1 MAVSHRPMPDTW
13 GMIARTFVELEVG
26 LDEIRRSPTDH
37 GTLQL
42 IVRRPAV
49 DRREMMEAAELDTEQ
64 GLAGDTWRIR
74 GSRRTADGSADP
86 EAQVTVMNARVA
98 ALLAGSHDAWSAA
111 GDQLYVDL
119 DLAESNLPA
128 GTRLAIGEVLLEVSA
143 VPHTGCA
150 KFSGRFGVDALRFV
164 STPEGRELR
173 LRGLNAR
180 VVRGGTIRLG
190 DRIDKA

>member
-1 MAVSHRPMPDTW
+1 MEAAQRPVPDTW
-13 GMIARTFVELEVG
+13 GMTARTFIELEAG
-26 LDEIRRSPTDH
+26 LDEIRRSPADG
-37 GTLQL
+37 GTVQL

-49 DRREMMEAAELDTEQ
+49 DRREVSEVAELDTEQ
-64 GLAGDTWRIR
+64 GLVGDTWRIR
-74 GSRRTADGSADP
+74 GSRRTPDGSSDP

-98 ALLAGSHDAWSAA
+98 ALLAGSHDTWSAA

-128 GTRLAIGEVLLEVSA
+128 GTRLAIGEALLEVSA

-150 KFSGRFGVDALRFV
+150 KFGGRFGVDALRFV

-173 LRGLNAR
+173 LRGLNAK

-190 DRIDKA
+190 DRISKA

>member
-1 MAVSHRPMPDTW
+1 MSVSHRLVPDTW
-13 GMIARTFVELEVG
+13 GMTGRTLVELEAG
-26 LDEIRRSPTDH
+26 LDAIRRSPADG

-42 IVRRPAV
+42 TVRRPAV
-49 DRREMMEAAELDTEQ
+49 DRRELMEAAELDTEQ

-74 GSRRTADGSADP
+74 GSKRSADGSADP
-86 EAQVTVMNARVA
+86 EAQVTLMNARVA

-128 GTRLAIGEVLLEVSA
+128 GTRLAIGDALLEVSA

-173 LRGLNAR
+173 LRGLNAK
-180 VVRGGTIRLG
+180 VVRGGIIRLG

>member
-1 MAVSHRPMPDTW
+1 MTERPLT
-13 GMIARTFVELEVG
+13 ELVAG
-26 LDEIRRSPTDH
+26 LGEIRRSPADN
-37 GTLQL
+37 GTVRL

-49 DRREMMEAAELDTEQ
+49 DRRELLEAAQLDTEQ
-64 GLAGDTWRIR
+64 GLIGDSWWAR
-74 GSRRTADGSADP
+74 GSNRTLDGSADF
-86 EAQVTVMNARVA
+86 EAQVTLMNSRLAM
-98 ALLAGSHDAWSAA
+98 LLAGSDGDWAAA

-128 GTRLAIGEVLLEVSA
+128 GMRLAVGDAVLEVSA

-150 KFSGRFGVDALRFV
+150 KFSGRFGLDALRFV
-164 STPEGRELR
+164 STPEGRAMR

-190 DRIDKA
+190 DLISKA